1 MAHFLVIIPKVSTKE
16 HDGLYCGSYLTY
28 EPSSG
33 TDMYDSLTIALLQAR
48 ETAMGYFRPILNRH
62 NLTEQQWRIIR
73 ILAEHRSLDF
83 HELAQQACILRP
95 SLTGILS
102 RLERDG
108 LVFRLKP
115 LNDQRK
121 LFASLTPQGVVLYQK
136 ACDEIDAGYQ
146 QIEQQFGQQKMQQLK
161 ALLQEFNTLRAAD
174 ASVSDAQNLAG

>member
-1 MAHFLVIIPKVSTKE
+1 MT
-16 HDGLYCGSYLTY
+16 
-28 EPSSG
+28 
-33 TDMYDSLTIALLQAR
+33 DSLTIALLQAR

-83 HELAQQACILRP
+83 HALAQRACVLRP
-95 SLTGILS
+95 SLTGILT

-108 LVFRLKP
+108 LVLRLKP

-121 LFASLTPQGVVLYQK
+121 LFASLTPAGQTLYQQ
-136 ACDEIDAGYQ
+136 ACDEVDAGYR

-161 ALLQEFNTLRAAD
+161 QLLQEFNALNGGEEAEQAPGKLT
-174 ASVSDAQNLAG
+174 G

>member
-1 MAHFLVIIPKVSTKE
+1 
-16 HDGLYCGSYLTY
+16 
-28 EPSSG
+28 
-33 TDMYDSLTIALLQAR
+33 MYYSLTIALLQAR

-83 HELAQQACILRP
+83 HALAQEACILRP
-95 SLTGILS
+95 SLTGILT

-121 LFASLTPQGVVLYQK
+121 LFASLTPQGVALYQK
-136 ACDEIDAGYQ
+136 ACDEIEAGYQ
-146 QIEQQFGQQKMQQLK
+146 QIEQQFGKQKMHQLK
-161 ALLQEFNTLRAAD
+161 TLLEEFNTL
-174 ASVSDAQNLAG
+174 QAGETLGDEMQDLTG